1 MNQEIKDY
9 IKEKLKYLPDKSGV
23 YFMKNEKNN
32 IIYIGKAKSLKNRVN
47 SYFNKSNKDAKTV
60 ALVEHIMDFDYIIT
74 ENEVEAL
81 IFEAEMIRKHK
92 PHYNILLKDQKSFPF
107 VAITNEHFPRIIK
120 ARNVINKD
128 NASKY
133 KNYYG
138 PYVEAEKA
146 SNIIKFMTDNFKFRI
161 CKYDFPLKRPIRPCL
176 YYHIGKCT
184 APCANLIS
192 EEDYNKIV
200 EEASLILDG
209 KIDKLV
215 SNLKKEMSYFAKKLE
230 FEKAKD
236 IRDKIDIIKSIN
248 VKQNVYI
255 QENDNMDILGIY
267 GEKGNYIIVVL
278 SVKDGKLADRKD
290 FSLKDSSDLL
300 SLSSFNSDN
309 KNAEGFSIYSDIVS
323 AFFTQYYIYG
333 NLIPNT
339 ILTEVKIKDITVI
352 KDYLKKISGRTVK
365 IKFDKTKKG
374 LINIANNNAKH
385 LFEEK
390 ILVKEIPLGINRL
403 KEIFKLKKAPNI
415 IESFDIA
422 HIQGAYTMAG
432 MVRFVHGVSDNK
444 NYRLF
449 NIKTVEGI
457 DDFASIK
464 EAVYRR
470 YKRLKEE
477 NLKFPD
483 LILIDGGRG
492 QLNSAI
498 EALKELD
505 IKGQP
510 IMALA
515 KKFEEIYLPNREE
528 PVLLEDNEPA
538 RLFLQKVRDE
548 THRFVN
554 TNHGKKRSREMI
566 KSELESIKG
575 LGRGGIEKLYAHFI
589 NIENIKNAS
598 LDSIKNIPG
607 ISYKVASNIYEHF
620 HK

>member
-1 MNQEIKDY
+1 MNQKIKDY
-9 IKEKLKYLPDKSGV
+9 INEKLKYIPDKSGV
-23 YFMKNEKNN
+23 YFMKDEKNN
-32 IIYIGKAKSLKNRVN
+32 IIYIGKAKSLKKRVN
-47 SYFNKSNKDAKTV
+47 SYFTKSNKDVKTT
-60 ALVEHIMDFDYIIT
+60 ALVEHIADFDYIIT

-107 VAITNEHFPRIIK
+107 VAITNERFPRIIK
-120 ARNVINKD
+120 ARNVINKE
-128 NASKY
+128 NANKFR
-133 KNYYG
+133 NYYG
-138 PYVEAEKA
+138 PYVESEKVN
-146 SNIIKFMTDNFKFRI
+146 NIIKFMTDNFKFRR
-161 CKYDFPLKRPIRPCL
+161 CKLDFPLKRPIRPCL
-176 YYHIGKCT
+176 YYHIGKCA
-184 APCANLIS
+184 APCANLIT
-192 EEDYNKIV
+192 EEDYDKTV
-200 EEASLILDG
+200 EEASMILDG
-209 KIDKLV
+209 GIDKLV
-215 SNLKKEMSYFAKKLE
+215 SNLKKEMESYAKKLE

-236 IRDKIDIIKSIN
+236 IRDKIDTLKSIN
-248 VKQNVYI
+248 VEQNIYI
-255 QENDNMDILGIY
+255 QENDDMDILGIY
-267 GEKGNYIIVVL
+267 GEKGNYIIVIL
-278 SVKDGKLADRKD
+278 SVKDGRLADRKD
-290 FSLKDSSDLL
+290 FSLKDSSN
-300 SLSSFNSDN
+300 LSSLNNDN
-309 KNAEGFSIYSDIVS
+309 NSIYSDIVS
-323 AFFTQYYIYG
+323 AFFSQYYIYE

-339 ILTEVKIKDITVI
+339 ILTEVKINDITVI
-352 KDYLKKISGRTVK
+352 KDYLKKISGKAVK
-365 IKFDKTKKG
+365 IKFDETKKG

-403 KEIFKLKKAPNI
+403 KEIFKLSKTPNI

-422 HIQGAYTMAG
+422 HIQGSYTMAG
-432 MVRFVHGVSDNK
+432 MVRFVNGISDNK

-449 NIKTVEGI
+449 NMKTVEGI

-477 NLKFPD
+477 KLKFPD

-498 EALKELD
+498 EALKELE

-554 TNHGKKRSREMI
+554 TSHGKKRSREMI
-566 KSELESIKG
+566 KSELESISG
-575 LGRGGIEKLYAHFI
+575 LGRSGIEKLYSHFI
-589 NIENIKNAS
+589 NIENIRNAS
-598 LDSIKNIPG
+598 LESIRNIPG
-607 ISYKVASNIYEHF
+607 ISYKVANNIYEHF
-620 HK
+620 NK

>member
-1 MNQEIKDY
+1 MNQKIKDY
-9 IKEKLKYLPDKSGV
+9 IKEKLKYIPDKSGV
-23 YFMKNEKNN
+23 YFMKDEKNN
-32 IIYIGKAKSLKNRVN
+32 IIYIGKAKSLKKRVN
-47 SYFNKSNKDAKTV
+47 SYFTKSNKDVKTT
-60 ALVEHIMDFDYIIT
+60 ALVEHIADFDYIIT

-107 VAITNEHFPRIIK
+107 VAITNERFPRIIK
-120 ARNVINKD
+120 ARNVINKE
-128 NASKY
+128 NANKFR
-133 KNYYG
+133 NYYG
-138 PYVEAEKA
+138 PYVESEKVN
-146 SNIIKFMTDNFKFRI
+146 NIVKFMTDNFKFRR
-161 CKYDFPLKRPIRPCL
+161 CKLDFPLKRPIRPCL
-176 YYHIGKCT
+176 YYHIGKCS
-184 APCANLIS
+184 APCANLIT
-192 EEDYNKIV
+192 EEDYDKTV
-200 EEASLILDG
+200 EEASMILDG
-209 KIDKLV
+209 GIDKLV
-215 SNLKKEMSYFAKKLE
+215 SNLKKEMESYAKKLE

-236 IRDKIDIIKSIN
+236 IRDKIDTLKSIN
-248 VKQNVYI
+248 VEQNIYI
-255 QENDNMDILGIY
+255 QESEDMDILGIY
-267 GEKGNYIIVVL
+267 GEKGNYIIVIL
-278 SVKDGKLADRKD
+278 SVKDGRLADRKD
-290 FSLKDSSDLL
+290 FSLKDSSN
-300 SLSSFNSDN
+300 LSSLNNDN
-309 KNAEGFSIYSDIVS
+309 NSIYSDIVS
-323 AFFTQYYIYG
+323 AFFSQYYIYA

-339 ILTEVKIKDITVI
+339 ILTEVKINDITVI
-352 KDYLKKISGRTVK
+352 KDYLKKISGKAVK
-365 IKFDKTKKG
+365 IKFDETKKG

-403 KEIFKLKKAPNI
+403 KEIFKLSKTPNI

-432 MVRFVHGVSDNK
+432 MVRFVNGISDNK

-449 NIKTVEGI
+449 NMKTVEGI

-477 NLKFPD
+477 KLKFPD

-498 EALKELD
+498 EALKELE

-554 TNHGKKRSREMI
+554 TSHGKKRSREMI
-566 KSELESIKG
+566 KSELESISG
-575 LGRGGIEKLYAHFI
+575 LGRSGIEKLYSHFI
-589 NIENIKNAS
+589 NIENIRNAS
-598 LDSIKNIPG
+598 LESIRNIPG
-607 ISYKVASNIYEHF
+607 ISYKVANNIYEHF
-620 HK
+620 NK

>member
-1 MNQEIKDY
+1 MNQKIKDY
-9 IKEKLKYLPDKSGV
+9 INEKLKYIPDKSGV
-23 YFMKNEKNN
+23 YFMKDEKNN
-32 IIYIGKAKSLKNRVN
+32 IIYIGKAKSLKKRVN
-47 SYFNKSNKDAKTV
+47 SYFTKSNKDVKTT
-60 ALVEHIMDFDYIIT
+60 ALVEHIADFDYIIT

-107 VAITNEHFPRIIK
+107 VAITNERFPRIIK
-120 ARNVINKD
+120 ARNVINKE
-128 NASKY
+128 NANKFR
-133 KNYYG
+133 NYYG
-138 PYVEAEKA
+138 PYVESERVN
-146 SNIIKFMTDNFKFRI
+146 NIIKFMTDNFKFRR
-161 CKYDFPLKRPIRPCL
+161 CKLDFPLKRPIRPCL

-184 APCANLIS
+184 APCANLIT
-192 EEDYNKIV
+192 EEDYDKTV
-200 EEASLILDG
+200 EEASMILDG
-209 KIDKLV
+209 GIDKLV
-215 SNLKKEMSYFAKKLE
+215 SNLKKEMESYAKKLE

-236 IRDKIDIIKSIN
+236 VRDKIDTLKSIN
-248 VKQNVYI
+248 VEQNIYI
-255 QENDNMDILGIY
+255 QENDDMDILGIY
-267 GEKGNYIIVVL
+267 GEKGNYIIVIL
-278 SVKDGKLADRKD
+278 SVKDGRLADRKD
-290 FSLKDSSDLL
+290 FSLKDSSN
-300 SLSSFNSDN
+300 LSSLNNDN
-309 KNAEGFSIYSDIVS
+309 NSIYSDIVS
-323 AFFTQYYIYG
+323 AFFSQYYIYA

-339 ILTEVKIKDITVI
+339 ILTEVKINDITVI
-352 KDYLKKISGRTVK
+352 KDYLKKISGKAVK
-365 IKFDKTKKG
+365 IKFDETKKG

-403 KEIFKLKKAPNI
+403 KEIFKLSKTPNI

-432 MVRFVHGVSDNK
+432 MVRFVNGISDNK

-457 DDFASIK
+457 DDFGSIK

-477 NLKFPD
+477 KLKFPD

-498 EALKELD
+498 EALKELE

-554 TNHGKKRSREMI
+554 TSHGKKRSREMI
-566 KSELESIKG
+566 RSELESISG
-575 LGRGGIEKLYAHFI
+575 LGRSGVEKLYSHFI
-589 NIENIKNAS
+589 NIENIRNAS
-598 LDSIKNIPG
+598 LESIRNIPG
-607 ISYKVASNIYEHF
+607 ISYKVANNIYEHF
-620 HK
+620 NK

>member
-1 MNQEIKDY
+1 MNQKIKDY
-9 IKEKLKYLPDKSGV
+9 INEKLKYIPDKSGV
-23 YFMKNEKNN
+23 YFMKDEKNN
-32 IIYIGKAKSLKNRVN
+32 IIYIGKAKSLKKRVN
-47 SYFNKSNKDAKTV
+47 SYFTKSNKDVKTT
-60 ALVEHIMDFDYIIT
+60 ALVEHIADFDYIIT

-107 VAITNEHFPRIIK
+107 VAITNERFPRIIK
-120 ARNVINKD
+120 ARNVINKE
-128 NASKY
+128 NANKFR
-133 KNYYG
+133 NYYG
-138 PYVEAEKA
+138 PYVESEKVN
-146 SNIIKFMTDNFKFRI
+146 NIVKFMTDNFKFRR
-161 CKYDFPLKRPIRPCL
+161 CKLDFPLKRPIRPCL
-176 YYHIGKCT
+176 YYHIGKCA
-184 APCANLIS
+184 APCANLIT
-192 EEDYNKIV
+192 EEDYDKTV
-200 EEASLILDG
+200 EEASMILDG
-209 KIDKLV
+209 GIDKLV
-215 SNLKKEMSYFAKKLE
+215 SNLKKEMESYAKKLE

-236 IRDKIDIIKSIN
+236 IRDKIDTLKSIN
-248 VKQNVYI
+248 VEQNIYI
-255 QENDNMDILGIY
+255 QENDDMDILGIY
-267 GEKGNYIIVVL
+267 GEKGNYIIVIL
-278 SVKDGKLADRKD
+278 SVKDGRLADRKD
-290 FSLKDSSDLL
+290 FSLKDSSNLY
-300 SLSSFNSDN
+300 SLNNDN
-309 KNAEGFSIYSDIVS
+309 NSIYSDIVS
-323 AFFTQYYIYG
+323 AFFSQYYIYA

-339 ILTEVKIKDITVI
+339 ILTEVKINDITVI
-352 KDYLKKISGRTVK
+352 KDYLKKISGKAVK
-365 IKFDKTKKG
+365 IKFDETKKG

-403 KEIFKLKKAPNI
+403 KEIFKLSKTPNI

-422 HIQGAYTMAG
+422 HIQGSYTMAG
-432 MVRFVHGVSDNK
+432 MVRFVNGISDNK

-449 NIKTVEGI
+449 NMKTVEGI

-477 NLKFPD
+477 KLKFPD

-498 EALKELD
+498 EALKELE

-554 TNHGKKRSREMI
+554 TSHGKKRSREMI
-566 KSELESIKG
+566 RSELESISG
-575 LGRGGIEKLYAHFI
+575 LGRSGIEKLYSHFI
-589 NIENIKNAS
+589 NIENIRNAS
-598 LDSIKNIPG
+598 LESIRNIPG
-607 ISYKVASNIYEHF
+607 ISYKVANNIYEHF
-620 HK
+620 NK

>member
-1 MNQEIKDY
+1 MSQEIKDY
-9 IKEKLKYLPDKSGV
+9 INEKLKYIPDKSGV
-23 YFMKNEKNN
+23 YFMKDEKNN
-32 IIYIGKAKSLKNRVN
+32 IIYIGKAKSLKKRVN
-47 SYFNKSNKDAKTV
+47 SYFTKSNKDIKTT
-60 ALVEHIMDFDYIIT
+60 ALVEHIADFDYIIT

-107 VAITNEHFPRIIK
+107 VAITNERFPRIIK
-120 ARNVINKD
+120 ARNVINKE
-128 NASKY
+128 NANKFR
-133 KNYYG
+133 NYYG
-138 PYVEAEKA
+138 PYVESEKVN
-146 SNIIKFMTDNFKFRI
+146 NIVKFMTDNFKFRR
-161 CKYDFPLKRPIRPCL
+161 CKLDFPLKRPIRPCL
-176 YYHIGKCT
+176 YYHIGKCS
-184 APCANLIS
+184 APCANLIT
-192 EEDYNKIV
+192 EEDYDKTV
-200 EEASLILDG
+200 EEASMILDG
-209 KIDKLV
+209 GIDKLV
-215 SNLKKEMSYFAKKLE
+215 SNLKKEMESYAKKLE

-236 IRDKIDIIKSIN
+236 IRDKIDTLKSIN
-248 VKQNVYI
+248 VEQNIYI
-255 QENDNMDILGIY
+255 QENDDMDILGIY
-267 GEKGNYIIVVL
+267 GEKGNYIIVIL
-278 SVKDGKLADRKD
+278 SVKDGRLADRKD
-290 FSLKDSSDLL
+290 FSLKDSSN
-300 SLSSFNSDN
+300 LSSLNNDN
-309 KNAEGFSIYSDIVS
+309 NSIYSDIVS
-323 AFFTQYYIYG
+323 AFFSQYYIYA

-339 ILTEVKIKDITVI
+339 ILTEVKINDITVI
-352 KDYLKKISGRTVK
+352 KDYLKKISGKAVK
-365 IKFDKTKKG
+365 IKFDETKKG

-403 KEIFKLKKAPNI
+403 KEIFKLSKTPNI

-432 MVRFVHGVSDNK
+432 MVRFVNGISDNK

-477 NLKFPD
+477 KLKFPD

-498 EALKELD
+498 EALKELE

-554 TNHGKKRSREMI
+554 TSHGKKRSREMI
-566 KSELESIKG
+566 KSELESISG
-575 LGRGGIEKLYAHFI
+575 LGRSGIEKLYSHFI
-589 NIENIKNAS
+589 NIENIRNAS
-598 LDSIKNIPG
+598 LESIRNIPG
-607 ISYKVASNIYEHF
+607 ISYKVANNIYEHF
-620 HK
+620 NK

>member
-1 MNQEIKDY
+1 MNQKIKDY
-9 IKEKLKYLPDKSGV
+9 INEKLKYIPDKSGV
-23 YFMKNEKNN
+23 YFMKDEKNN
-32 IIYIGKAKSLKNRVN
+32 IIYIGKAKSLKKRVN
-47 SYFNKSNKDAKTV
+47 SYFTKSNKDVKTT
-60 ALVEHIMDFDYIIT
+60 ALVEHIADFDYIIT

-107 VAITNEHFPRIIK
+107 VAITNERFPRIIK
-120 ARNVINKD
+120 ARNVINKE
-128 NASKY
+128 NANKFR
-133 KNYYG
+133 NYYG
-138 PYVEAEKA
+138 PYVESEKVN
-146 SNIIKFMTDNFKFRI
+146 NIVKFMTDNFKFRR
-161 CKYDFPLKRPIRPCL
+161 CKLDFPLKRPIRPCL
-176 YYHIGKCT
+176 YYHIGKCA
-184 APCANLIS
+184 APCANLIT
-192 EEDYNKIV
+192 EEDYDKTV
-200 EEASLILDG
+200 EEASMILDG
-209 KIDKLV
+209 GIDKLV
-215 SNLKKEMSYFAKKLE
+215 SNLKKEMESYAKKLE

-236 IRDKIDIIKSIN
+236 IRDKIDTLKSIN
-248 VKQNVYI
+248 VEQNIYI
-255 QENDNMDILGIY
+255 QENEDMDILGIY
-267 GEKGNYIIVVL
+267 GEKGNYIIVIL
-278 SVKDGKLADRKD
+278 SVKDGRLADRKD
-290 FSLKDSSDLL
+290 FSLKDSSN
-300 SLSSFNSDN
+300 LSSLNNDN
-309 KNAEGFSIYSDIVS
+309 NSIYSDIVS
-323 AFFTQYYIYG
+323 AFFSQYYIYA

-339 ILTEVKIKDITVI
+339 ILTEVKINDITVI
-352 KDYLKKISGRTVK
+352 KDYLKKISGKAVK
-365 IKFDKTKKG
+365 IKFDETKKG

-403 KEIFKLKKAPNI
+403 KEIFKLSKTPNI

-432 MVRFVHGVSDNK
+432 MVRFVNGISDNK

-477 NLKFPD
+477 KLKFPD

-498 EALKELD
+498 EALKELE

-554 TNHGKKRSREMI
+554 TSHGKKRSREMI
-566 KSELESIKG
+566 RSELESISG
-575 LGRGGIEKLYAHFI
+575 LGRSGVEKLYSHFI
-589 NIENIKNAS
+589 NIENIRNAS
-598 LDSIKNIPG
+598 LESIRNIPG
-607 ISYKVASNIYEHF
+607 ISYKVANNIYEHF

>member
-1 MNQEIKDY
+1 MNQKIKDY
-9 IKEKLKYLPDKSGV
+9 IKEKLKYIPDKSGV
-23 YFMKNEKNN
+23 YFMKDEKNN
-32 IIYIGKAKSLKNRVN
+32 IIYIGKAKSLKKRVN
-47 SYFNKSNKDAKTV
+47 SYFTKSNKDVKTT
-60 ALVEHIMDFDYIIT
+60 ALVEHIADFDYIIT

-107 VAITNEHFPRIIK
+107 VAITNERFPRIIK
-120 ARNVINKD
+120 ARNVINKE
-128 NASKY
+128 NANKFR
-133 KNYYG
+133 NYYG
-138 PYVEAEKA
+138 PYVESEKVN
-146 SNIIKFMTDNFKFRI
+146 NIIKFMTDNFKFRR
-161 CKYDFPLKRPIRPCL
+161 CKLDFPLKRPIRPCL

-184 APCANLIS
+184 APCANLIT
-192 EEDYNKIV
+192 EEDYDKTV
-200 EEASLILDG
+200 EEASMILDG
-209 KIDKLV
+209 GIDKLV
-215 SNLKKEMSYFAKKLE
+215 SNLKKEMESYAKKLE

-236 IRDKIDIIKSIN
+236 VRDKIDTLKSIN
-248 VKQNVYI
+248 VEQNIYI
-255 QENDNMDILGIY
+255 QENDDMDILGIY
-267 GEKGNYIIVVL
+267 GEKGNYIIVIL
-278 SVKDGKLADRKD
+278 SVKDGRLADRKD
-290 FSLKDSSDLL
+290 FSLKDSSN
-300 SLSSFNSDN
+300 LSSLNNDN
-309 KNAEGFSIYSDIVS
+309 NSIYSDIVS
-323 AFFTQYYIYG
+323 AFFSQYYIYA

-339 ILTEVKIKDITVI
+339 ILTEVKINDITVI
-352 KDYLKKISGRTVK
+352 KDYLKKISGKAVK
-365 IKFDKTKKG
+365 IKFDETKKG

-403 KEIFKLKKAPNI
+403 KEIFKLSKTPNI

-432 MVRFVHGVSDNK
+432 MVRFVNGISDNK

-449 NIKTVEGI
+449 NMKTVEGI
-457 DDFASIK
+457 DDFGSIK

-477 NLKFPD
+477 KLKFPD

-498 EALKELD
+498 EALKELE

-554 TNHGKKRSREMI
+554 TSHGKKRSREMI
-566 KSELESIKG
+566 RSELESISG
-575 LGRGGIEKLYAHFI
+575 LGRSGIEKLYSHFI
-589 NIENIKNAS
+589 NIENIRNAS
-598 LDSIKNIPG
+598 LESIRNIPG
-607 ISYKVASNIYEHF
+607 ISYKVANNIYEHF

>member
-1 MNQEIKDY
+1 MNQKIKDY
-9 IKEKLKYLPDKSGV
+9 INEKLKYIPDKSGV
-23 YFMKNEKNN
+23 YFMKDEKNN
-32 IIYIGKAKSLKNRVN
+32 IIYIGKAKSLKKRVN
-47 SYFNKSNKDAKTV
+47 SYFTKSNKDIKTT
-60 ALVEHIMDFDYIIT
+60 ALVEHIADFDYIIT

-107 VAITNEHFPRIIK
+107 VAITNERFPRIIK
-120 ARNVINKD
+120 ARNVINKE
-128 NASKY
+128 NANKFR
-133 KNYYG
+133 NYYG
-138 PYVEAEKA
+138 PYVESEKVN
-146 SNIIKFMTDNFKFRI
+146 NIVKFMTDNFKFRR
-161 CKYDFPLKRPIRPCL
+161 CKLDFPLKRPIRPCL
-176 YYHIGKCT
+176 YYHIGKCS
-184 APCANLIS
+184 APCANLIT
-192 EEDYNKIV
+192 EEDYDKTV
-200 EEASLILDG
+200 EEASMILDG
-209 KIDKLV
+209 GIDKLV
-215 SNLKKEMSYFAKKLE
+215 SNLKKEMESYAKKLE

-236 IRDKIDIIKSIN
+236 IRDKIDTLKSIN
-248 VKQNVYI
+248 VEQNIYI
-255 QENDNMDILGIY
+255 QENDDMDILGIY
-267 GEKGNYIIVVL
+267 GEKGNYIIVIL
-278 SVKDGKLADRKD
+278 SVKDGRLADRKD
-290 FSLKDSSDLL
+290 FSLKDSSN
-300 SLSSFNSDN
+300 LSSLNNDN
-309 KNAEGFSIYSDIVS
+309 NSIYSDIVS
-323 AFFTQYYIYG
+323 AFFSQYYIYE

-339 ILTEVKIKDITVI
+339 ILTEVKINDITVI
-352 KDYLKKISGRTVK
+352 KDYLKKISGKAVK
-365 IKFDKTKKG
+365 IKFDETKKG

-403 KEIFKLKKAPNI
+403 KEIFKLSKTPNI

-422 HIQGAYTMAG
+422 HIQGSYTMAG
-432 MVRFVHGVSDNK
+432 MVRFVNGISDNK

-449 NIKTVEGI
+449 NMKTVEGI

-477 NLKFPD
+477 KLKFPD

-498 EALKELD
+498 EALKELE

-554 TNHGKKRSREMI
+554 TSHGKKRSREMI
-566 KSELESIKG
+566 RSELESISG
-575 LGRGGIEKLYAHFI
+575 LGRSGIEKLYSHFI
-589 NIENIKNAS
+589 NIENIRNAS
-598 LDSIKNIPG
+598 LESIRNIPG
-607 ISYKVASNIYEHF
+607 ISYKVANNIYEHF
-620 HK
+620 NK

>member
-1 MNQEIKDY
+1 MNQKIKDY
-9 IKEKLKYLPDKSGV
+9 INEKLKYIPDKSGV
-23 YFMKNEKNN
+23 YFMKDEKNN
-32 IIYIGKAKSLKNRVN
+32 IIYIGKAKSLKKRVN
-47 SYFNKSNKDAKTV
+47 SYFTKSNKDIKTT
-60 ALVEHIMDFDYIIT
+60 ALVEHIADFDYIIT

-107 VAITNEHFPRIIK
+107 VAITNERFPRIIK
-120 ARNVINKD
+120 ARNVINKE
-128 NASKY
+128 NANKFR
-133 KNYYG
+133 NYYG
-138 PYVEAEKA
+138 PYVESERVN
-146 SNIIKFMTDNFKFRI
+146 NIIKFMTDNFKFRR
-161 CKYDFPLKRPIRPCL
+161 CKLDFPLKRPIRPCL
-176 YYHIGKCT
+176 YYHIGKCS
-184 APCANLIS
+184 APCANLIT
-192 EEDYNKIV
+192 EEDYDKTV
-200 EEASLILDG
+200 EEASMILDG
-209 KIDKLV
+209 GIDKLV
-215 SNLKKEMSYFAKKLE
+215 SNLKKEMESYAKKLE

-236 IRDKIDIIKSIN
+236 IRDKIDTLKSIN
-248 VKQNVYI
+248 VEQNIYI
-255 QENDNMDILGIY
+255 QENDDMDILGIY
-267 GEKGNYIIVVL
+267 GEKGNYIIVIL
-278 SVKDGKLADRKD
+278 SVKDGRLADRKD
-290 FSLKDSSDLL
+290 FSLKDSSN
-300 SLSSFNSDN
+300 LSSLNNDN
-309 KNAEGFSIYSDIVS
+309 NSIYSDIVS
-323 AFFTQYYIYG
+323 AFFSQYYIYA

-339 ILTEVKIKDITVI
+339 ILTEVKINDITVI
-352 KDYLKKISGRTVK
+352 KDYLKKISGKAVK
-365 IKFDKTKKG
+365 IKFDETKKG

-403 KEIFKLKKAPNI
+403 KEIFKLSKTPNI

-422 HIQGAYTMAG
+422 HIQGSYTMAG
-432 MVRFVHGVSDNK
+432 MVRFVNGISENK

-477 NLKFPD
+477 KLKFPD

-498 EALKELD
+498 EALKELE

-554 TNHGKKRSREMI
+554 TSHGKKRSREMI
-566 KSELESIKG
+566 KSELESISG
-575 LGRGGIEKLYAHFI
+575 LGRSGIEKLYSHFI
-589 NIENIKNAS
+589 NIENIRNAS
-598 LDSIKNIPG
+598 LESIRNIPG
-607 ISYKVASNIYEHF
+607 ISYKVANNIYEHF
-620 HK
+620 NK

>member
-1 MNQEIKDY
+1 MNQKIKDY
-9 IKEKLKYLPDKSGV
+9 INEKLKYIPDKSGV
-23 YFMKNEKNN
+23 YFMKDEKNN
-32 IIYIGKAKSLKNRVN
+32 IIYIGKAKSLKKRVN
-47 SYFNKSNKDAKTV
+47 SYFTKSNKDIKTT
-60 ALVEHIMDFDYIIT
+60 ALVEHIADFDYIIT

-107 VAITNEHFPRIIK
+107 VAITNERFPRIIK
-120 ARNVINKD
+120 ARNVINKE
-128 NASKY
+128 NANKFR
-133 KNYYG
+133 NYYG
-138 PYVEAEKA
+138 PYVESEKVN
-146 SNIIKFMTDNFKFRI
+146 NIVKFMTDNFKFRR
-161 CKYDFPLKRPIRPCL
+161 CKLDFPLKRPIRPCL
-176 YYHIGKCT
+176 YYHIGKCS
-184 APCANLIS
+184 APCANLIT
-192 EEDYNKIV
+192 EEDYDKTV
-200 EEASLILDG
+200 EEASMILDG
-209 KIDKLV
+209 GIDKLV
-215 SNLKKEMSYFAKKLE
+215 SNLKKEMESYAKKLE

-236 IRDKIDIIKSIN
+236 IRDKIDTLKSIN
-248 VKQNVYI
+248 VEQNIYI
-255 QENDNMDILGIY
+255 QENDDMDILGIY
-267 GEKGNYIIVVL
+267 GEKGNYIIVIL
-278 SVKDGKLADRKD
+278 SVKDGRLADRKD
-290 FSLKDSSDLL
+290 FSLKDSSN
-300 SLSSFNSDN
+300 LSSLNNDN
-309 KNAEGFSIYSDIVS
+309 NSIYSDIVS
-323 AFFTQYYIYG
+323 AFFSQYYIYA

-339 ILTEVKIKDITVI
+339 ILTEVKINDITVI
-352 KDYLKKISGRTVK
+352 KDYLKKISGKAVK
-365 IKFDKTKKG
+365 IKLDETKKG

-403 KEIFKLKKAPNI
+403 KEIFKLSKTPNI

-432 MVRFVHGVSDNK
+432 MVRFVNGISDNK

-449 NIKTVEGI
+449 NMKTVEGI

-477 NLKFPD
+477 KLKFPD

-498 EALKELD
+498 EALKELE

-554 TNHGKKRSREMI
+554 TSHGKKRSREMI
-566 KSELESIKG
+566 RSELESISG
-575 LGRGGIEKLYAHFI
+575 LGRSGIEKLYSHFI
-589 NIENIKNAS
+589 NIENIRNAS
-598 LDSIKNIPG
+598 LESIRNIPG
-607 ISYKVASNIYEHF
+607 ISYKVANNIYEHF
-620 HK
+620 NK

>member
-1 MNQEIKDY
+1 MNQKIKDY
-9 IKEKLKYLPDKSGV
+9 INEKLKYIPDKSGV
-23 YFMKNEKNN
+23 YFMKDEKNN
-32 IIYIGKAKSLKNRVN
+32 IIYIGKAKSLKKRVN
-47 SYFNKSNKDAKTV
+47 SYFTKSNKDVKTT
-60 ALVEHIMDFDYIIT
+60 ALVEHIADFDYIIT

-107 VAITNEHFPRIIK
+107 VAITNERFPRIIK
-120 ARNVINKD
+120 ARNVINKE
-128 NASKY
+128 NANKFR
-133 KNYYG
+133 NYYG
-138 PYVEAEKA
+138 PYVESEKVN
-146 SNIIKFMTDNFKFRI
+146 NIVKFMTDNFKFRR
-161 CKYDFPLKRPIRPCL
+161 CKLDFPLKRPIRPCL
-176 YYHIGKCT
+176 YYHIGKCA
-184 APCANLIS
+184 APCANLIT
-192 EEDYNKIV
+192 EEDYDKTV
-200 EEASLILDG
+200 EEASMILDG
-209 KIDKLV
+209 GIDKLV
-215 SNLKKEMSYFAKKLE
+215 SNLKKEMESYAKKLE

-236 IRDKIDIIKSIN
+236 IRDKIDTLKSIN
-248 VKQNVYI
+248 VEQNIYI
-255 QENDNMDILGIY
+255 QESEDMDILGIY
-267 GEKGNYIIVVL
+267 GEKGNYIIVIL
-278 SVKDGKLADRKD
+278 SVKDGRLADRKD
-290 FSLKDSSDLL
+290 FSLKDSSN
-300 SLSSFNSDN
+300 LSSLNNDN
-309 KNAEGFSIYSDIVS
+309 NSIYSDIVS
-323 AFFTQYYIYG
+323 AFFSQYYIYA

-339 ILTEVKIKDITVI
+339 ILTEVKINDITVI
-352 KDYLKKISGRTVK
+352 KDYLKKISGKAVK
-365 IKFDKTKKG
+365 IKFDETKKG

-403 KEIFKLKKAPNI
+403 KEIFKLSKTPNI

-432 MVRFVHGVSDNK
+432 MVRFVNGISDNK

-477 NLKFPD
+477 KLKFPD

-498 EALKELD
+498 EALKELE

-554 TNHGKKRSREMI
+554 TSHGKKRSREMI
-566 KSELESIKG
+566 KSELESISG
-575 LGRGGIEKLYAHFI
+575 LGRSGIEKLYSHFI
-589 NIENIKNAS
+589 NIENIRNAS
-598 LDSIKNIPG
+598 LESIRNIPG
-607 ISYKVASNIYEHF
+607 ISYKVANNIYEHF
-620 HK
+620 NK

>member
-1 MNQEIKDY
+1 MSQEIKDY
-9 IKEKLKYLPDKSGV
+9 INEKLKYIPDKSGV
-23 YFMKNEKNN
+23 YFMKDEKNN
-32 IIYIGKAKSLKNRVN
+32 IIYIGKAKSLKKRVN
-47 SYFNKSNKDAKTV
+47 SYFTKSNKDIKTT
-60 ALVEHIMDFDYIIT
+60 ALVEHIADFDYIIT

-107 VAITNEHFPRIIK
+107 VAITNERFPRIIK
-120 ARNVINKD
+120 ARNVINKE
-128 NASKY
+128 NANKFR
-133 KNYYG
+133 NYYG
-138 PYVEAEKA
+138 PYVESEKVN
-146 SNIIKFMTDNFKFRI
+146 NIVKFMTDNFKFRR
-161 CKYDFPLKRPIRPCL
+161 CKLDFPLKRPIRPCL
-176 YYHIGKCT
+176 YYHIGKCA
-184 APCANLIS
+184 APCANLIT
-192 EEDYNKIV
+192 EEDYDKTV
-200 EEASLILDG
+200 EEASMILDG
-209 KIDKLV
+209 GIDKLV
-215 SNLKKEMSYFAKKLE
+215 SNLKKEMESYAKKLE

-236 IRDKIDIIKSIN
+236 IRDKIDTLKSIN
-248 VKQNVYI
+248 VEQNIYI
-255 QENDNMDILGIY
+255 QENDDMDILGIY
-267 GEKGNYIIVVL
+267 GEKGNYIIVIL
-278 SVKDGKLADRKD
+278 SVKDGRLADRKD
-290 FSLKDSSDLL
+290 FSLKDSSN
-300 SLSSFNSDN
+300 LSSLNNDN
-309 KNAEGFSIYSDIVS
+309 NSIYSDIVS
-323 AFFTQYYIYG
+323 AFFSQYYIYA

-339 ILTEVKIKDITVI
+339 ILTEVKINDITVI
-352 KDYLKKISGRTVK
+352 KDYLKKISGKAVK
-365 IKFDKTKKG
+365 IKFDETKKG

-403 KEIFKLKKAPNI
+403 KEIFKLSKTPNI

-432 MVRFVHGVSDNK
+432 MVRFVNGISDNK

-477 NLKFPD
+477 KLKFPD

-498 EALKELD
+498 EALKELE

-554 TNHGKKRSREMI
+554 TSHGKKRSREMI
-566 KSELESIKG
+566 KSELESISG
-575 LGRGGIEKLYAHFI
+575 LGRSGIEKLYSHFI
-589 NIENIKNAS
+589 NIENIRNAS
-598 LDSIKNIPG
+598 LESIRNIPG
-607 ISYKVASNIYEHF
+607 ISYKVANNIYEHF
-620 HK
+620 NK

>member
-1 MNQEIKDY
+1 MTNKEKKY
-9 IKEKLKYLPDKSGV
+9 IKEKLKYIPEKPGV
-23 YFMKNEKNN
+23 YFMKDDKGN
-32 IIYIGKAKSLKNRVN
+32 IIYIGKAKSLLRRVY
-47 SYFNKSNKDAKTV
+47 SYFSKSNKDAKTT
-60 ALVEHIMDFDYIIT
+60 ALVEHIADFDYILT

-81 IFEAEMIRKHK
+81 ILEAEMIRKHQ

-107 VAITNEHFPRIIK
+107 VVITNEHFPRVMK
-120 ARNVINKD
+120 ARNVANRD
-128 NASKY
+128 NSNKY

-138 PYVEAEKA
+138 PYVEADRA
-146 SNIIKFMTDNFKFRI
+146 DNIVKFIADNFKLRR

-176 YYHIGKCT
+176 YYHIGKCA
-184 APCANLIS
+184 APCADLIK
-192 EEDYNKIV
+192 EEDYDKTI
-200 EEASLILDG
+200 EEASMILDG
-209 KIDKLV
+209 GVNKLV
-215 SNLKKEMSYFAKKLE
+215 SNLKKEMSSYAKRLE
-230 FEKAKD
+230 FEKAKE
-236 IRDKIDIIKSIN
+236 IRDKIDIINSIN
-248 VKQNVYI
+248 VKQSIYI
-255 QENDNMDILGIY
+255 QENEDMDILGIY
-267 GEKGNYIIVVL
+267 GERGSYIIVVL

-290 FSLKDSSDLL
+290 FSMKDSSDSYIKENGDLKKFRGL
-300 SLSSFNSDN
+300 DR
-309 KNAEGFSIYSDIVS
+309 YSDIVS

-333 NLIPNT
+333 NLIPKI
-339 ILTEVKIKDITVI
+339 ILTEVKVNDINNIKS
-352 KDYLKKISGRTVK
+352 YLKKISGKTVK

-385 LFEEK
+385 LFKERT
-390 ILVKEIPLGINRL
+390 LAKEIPLGIDRL
-403 KEIFKLKKAPNI
+403 KEIFKLSKTPNI

-422 HIQGAYTMAG
+422 HSHGTYTMAG
-432 MVRFVHGVSDNK
+432 MVRFVNGASDNK
-444 NYRLF
+444 NYKLF
-449 NIKTVEGI
+449 NIKTVKGI

-477 NLKFPD
+477 NQKFPD

-505 IKGQP
+505 IKKQP

-528 PVLLEDNEPA
+528 PVLLNDSEPA

-554 TNHGKKRSREMI
+554 TNHGKKRSKEMI
-566 KSELESIKG
+566 KSELENIAG
-575 LGRGGIEKLYAHFI
+575 IGRSGIERLYERFAS
-589 NIENIKNAS
+589 IENIKKAS
-598 LDSIKNIPG
+598 LESIREIPG
-607 ISYKVASNIYEHF
+607 ISYKVANNIYEYF

>member
-1 MNQEIKDY
+1 MSQEIKDY
-9 IKEKLKYLPDKSGV
+9 INEKLKYIPDKSGV
-23 YFMKNEKNN
+23 YFMKDEKNN
-32 IIYIGKAKSLKNRVN
+32 IIYIGKAKSLKKRVN
-47 SYFNKSNKDAKTV
+47 SYFTKSNKDVKTT
-60 ALVEHIMDFDYIIT
+60 ALVEHIADFDYIIT

-107 VAITNEHFPRIIK
+107 VAITNERFPRIIK
-120 ARNVINKD
+120 ARNVINKE
-128 NASKY
+128 NANKFR
-133 KNYYG
+133 NYYG
-138 PYVEAEKA
+138 PYVESERVN
-146 SNIIKFMTDNFKFRI
+146 NIIKFMTDNFKFRR
-161 CKYDFPLKRPIRPCL
+161 CKLDFPLKRPIRPCL
-176 YYHIGKCT
+176 YYHIGKCS
-184 APCANLIS
+184 APCANLIT
-192 EEDYNKIV
+192 EEDYDKTV
-200 EEASLILDG
+200 EEASMILDG
-209 KIDKLV
+209 GIDKLV
-215 SNLKKEMSYFAKKLE
+215 SNLKKEMESYAKKLE

-236 IRDKIDIIKSIN
+236 IRDKIDTLKSIN
-248 VKQNVYI
+248 VEQNIYI
-255 QENDNMDILGIY
+255 QENDDMDILGIY
-267 GEKGNYIIVVL
+267 GEKGNYIIVIL
-278 SVKDGKLADRKD
+278 SVKDGRLADRKD
-290 FSLKDSSDLL
+290 FSLKDSSN
-300 SLSSFNSDN
+300 LSSLNNDN
-309 KNAEGFSIYSDIVS
+309 NSIYSDIVS
-323 AFFTQYYIYG
+323 AFFSQYYIYA

-339 ILTEVKIKDITVI
+339 ILTEVKINDITVI
-352 KDYLKKISGRTVK
+352 KDYLKKISGKAVK
-365 IKFDKTKKG
+365 IKFDETKKG

-403 KEIFKLKKAPNI
+403 KEIFKLSKTPNI

-432 MVRFVHGVSDNK
+432 MVRFVNGISDNK

-449 NIKTVEGI
+449 NMKTVEGI
-457 DDFASIK
+457 DDFGSIK

-477 NLKFPD
+477 KLKFPD

-498 EALKELD
+498 EALKELE

-554 TNHGKKRSREMI
+554 TSHGKKRSREMI
-566 KSELESIKG
+566 RSELESISG
-575 LGRGGIEKLYAHFI
+575 LGRSGIEKLYSHFI
-589 NIENIKNAS
+589 NIENIRNAS
-598 LDSIKNIPG
+598 LESIRNIPG
-607 ISYKVASNIYEHF
+607 ISYKVANNIYEHF
-620 HK
+620 NK

>member
-1 MNQEIKDY
+1 MNQKIKDY
-9 IKEKLKYLPDKSGV
+9 INEKLKYIPDKSGV
-23 YFMKNEKNN
+23 YFMKDEKNN
-32 IIYIGKAKSLKNRVN
+32 IIYIGKAKSLKKRVN
-47 SYFNKSNKDAKTV
+47 SYFTKSNKDVKTT
-60 ALVEHIMDFDYIIT
+60 ALVEHIADFDYIIT

-107 VAITNEHFPRIIK
+107 VAITNERFPRIIK
-120 ARNVINKD
+120 ARNVINKE
-128 NASKY
+128 NANKFR
-133 KNYYG
+133 NYYG
-138 PYVEAEKA
+138 PYVESEKVN
-146 SNIIKFMTDNFKFRI
+146 NIIKFMTDNFKFRR
-161 CKYDFPLKRPIRPCL
+161 CKLDFPLKRPIRPCL

-184 APCANLIS
+184 APCANLIT
-192 EEDYNKIV
+192 EEDYDKTV
-200 EEASLILDG
+200 EEASMILDG
-209 KIDKLV
+209 GIDKLV
-215 SNLKKEMSYFAKKLE
+215 SNLKKEMESYAKKLE

-236 IRDKIDIIKSIN
+236 IRDKIDTLKSIN
-248 VKQNVYI
+248 VEQNIYI
-255 QENDNMDILGIY
+255 QENEDMDILGIY
-267 GEKGNYIIVVL
+267 GEKGNYIIVIL
-278 SVKDGKLADRKD
+278 SVKDGRLADRKD
-290 FSLKDSSDLL
+290 FSLKDSSN
-300 SLSSFNSDN
+300 LSSLNNDN
-309 KNAEGFSIYSDIVS
+309 NSIYSDIVS
-323 AFFTQYYIYG
+323 AFFSQYYIYA

-339 ILTEVKIKDITVI
+339 ILTEVKINDITVI
-352 KDYLKKISGRTVK
+352 KDYLKKISGKAVK
-365 IKFDKTKKG
+365 IKFDETKKG

-403 KEIFKLKKAPNI
+403 KEIFKLSKTPNI

-432 MVRFVHGVSDNK
+432 MVRFVNGISDNK

-449 NIKTVEGI
+449 NMKTVEGI

-477 NLKFPD
+477 KLKFPD

-498 EALKELD
+498 EALKELE

-554 TNHGKKRSREMI
+554 TSHGKKRSREMI
-566 KSELESIKG
+566 KSELESISG
-575 LGRGGIEKLYAHFI
+575 LGRSGIEKLYSHFI
-589 NIENIKNAS
+589 NIENIRNAS
-598 LDSIKNIPG
+598 LESIRNIPG
-607 ISYKVASNIYEHF
+607 ISYKVANNIYEHF

>member
-1 MNQEIKDY
+1 MNQKIKDY
-9 IKEKLKYLPDKSGV
+9 INEKLKYIPDKSGV
-23 YFMKNEKNN
+23 YFMKDEKNN
-32 IIYIGKAKSLKNRVN
+32 IIYIGKAKSLKKRVN
-47 SYFNKSNKDAKTV
+47 SYFTKSNKDVKTT
-60 ALVEHIMDFDYIIT
+60 ALVEHIADFDYIIT

-107 VAITNEHFPRIIK
+107 VAITNERFPRIIK
-120 ARNVINKD
+120 ARNVINKE
-128 NASKY
+128 NANKFR
-133 KNYYG
+133 NYYG
-138 PYVEAEKA
+138 PYVESEKVN
-146 SNIIKFMTDNFKFRI
+146 NIVKFMTDNFKFRR
-161 CKYDFPLKRPIRPCL
+161 CKLDFPLKRPIRPCL
-176 YYHIGKCT
+176 YYHIGKCS
-184 APCANLIS
+184 APCANLIT
-192 EEDYNKIV
+192 EEDYDKTV
-200 EEASLILDG
+200 EEASMILDG
-209 KIDKLV
+209 GIDKLV
-215 SNLKKEMSYFAKKLE
+215 SNLKKEMESYAKKLE

-236 IRDKIDIIKSIN
+236 IRDKIDTLKSIN
-248 VKQNVYI
+248 VEQNIYI
-255 QENDNMDILGIY
+255 QENDDMDILGIY
-267 GEKGNYIIVVL
+267 GEKGNYIIVIL
-278 SVKDGKLADRKD
+278 SVKDGRLADRKD
-290 FSLKDSSDLL
+290 FSLKDSSN
-300 SLSSFNSDN
+300 LSSLNNDN
-309 KNAEGFSIYSDIVS
+309 NSIYSDIVS
-323 AFFTQYYIYG
+323 AFFSQYYIYA

-339 ILTEVKIKDITVI
+339 ILTEVKINDITVI
-352 KDYLKKISGRTVK
+352 KDYLKKISGKAVK
-365 IKFDKTKKG
+365 IKFDETKKG

-403 KEIFKLKKAPNI
+403 KEIFKLSKTPNI

-432 MVRFVHGVSDNK
+432 MVRFVNGISDNK

-449 NIKTVEGI
+449 NMKTVEGI

-477 NLKFPD
+477 KLKFPD

-498 EALKELD
+498 EALKELE

-554 TNHGKKRSREMI
+554 TSHGKKRSREMI
-566 KSELESIKG
+566 RSELESISG
-575 LGRGGIEKLYAHFI
+575 LGRSGIEKLYSHFI
-589 NIENIKNAS
+589 NIENIRNAS
-598 LDSIKNIPG
+598 LESIRNIPG
-607 ISYKVASNIYEHF
+607 ISYKVANNIYEHF
-620 HK
+620 NK

>member
-1 MNQEIKDY
+1 MSQEIKDY
-9 IKEKLKYLPDKSGV
+9 INEKLKYIPDKSGV
-23 YFMKNEKNN
+23 YFMKDEKNN
-32 IIYIGKAKSLKNRVN
+32 IIYIGKAKSLKKRVN
-47 SYFNKSNKDAKTV
+47 SYFTKSNKDIKTT
-60 ALVEHIMDFDYIIT
+60 ALVEHIADFDYIIT

-107 VAITNEHFPRIIK
+107 VAITNERFPRIIK
-120 ARNVINKD
+120 ARNVINKE
-128 NASKY
+128 NANKFR
-133 KNYYG
+133 NYYG
-138 PYVEAEKA
+138 PYVESEKVN
-146 SNIIKFMTDNFKFRI
+146 NIVKFMTDNFKFRR
-161 CKYDFPLKRPIRPCL
+161 CKLDFPLKRPIRPCL
-176 YYHIGKCT
+176 YYHIGKCS
-184 APCANLIS
+184 APCANLIT
-192 EEDYNKIV
+192 EEDYDKTV
-200 EEASLILDG
+200 EEASMILDG
-209 KIDKLV
+209 GIDKLV
-215 SNLKKEMSYFAKKLE
+215 SNLKKEMESYAKKLE

-236 IRDKIDIIKSIN
+236 IRDKIDTLKSIN
-248 VKQNVYI
+248 VEQNIYI
-255 QENDNMDILGIY
+255 QENDDMDILGIY
-267 GEKGNYIIVVL
+267 GEKGNYIIVIL
-278 SVKDGKLADRKD
+278 SVKDGRLADRKD
-290 FSLKDSSDLL
+290 FSLKDSSN
-300 SLSSFNSDN
+300 LSSLNNDN
-309 KNAEGFSIYSDIVS
+309 NSIYSDIVS
-323 AFFTQYYIYG
+323 AFFSQYYIYE

-339 ILTEVKIKDITVI
+339 ILTEVKINDITVI
-352 KDYLKKISGRTVK
+352 KDYLKKISGKAVK
-365 IKFDKTKKG
+365 IKFDETKKG

-403 KEIFKLKKAPNI
+403 KEIFKLSKTPNI

-422 HIQGAYTMAG
+422 HIQGSYTMAG
-432 MVRFVHGVSDNK
+432 MVRFVNGISDNK

-449 NIKTVEGI
+449 NMKTVEGI

-477 NLKFPD
+477 KLKFPD

-498 EALKELD
+498 EALKELE

-554 TNHGKKRSREMI
+554 TSHGKKRSREMI
-566 KSELESIKG
+566 RSELESISG
-575 LGRGGIEKLYAHFI
+575 LGRSGIEKLYSHFI
-589 NIENIKNAS
+589 NIENIRNAS
-598 LDSIKNIPG
+598 LESIRNIPG
-607 ISYKVASNIYEHF
+607 ISYKVANNIYEHF
-620 HK
+620 NK

>member
-1 MNQEIKDY
+1 MNQKIKDY
-9 IKEKLKYLPDKSGV
+9 INEKLKYIPDKSGV
-23 YFMKNEKNN
+23 YFMKDEKNN
-32 IIYIGKAKSLKNRVN
+32 IIYIGKAKSLKKRVN
-47 SYFNKSNKDAKTV
+47 SYFTKSNKDVKTT
-60 ALVEHIMDFDYIIT
+60 ALVEHIADFDYIIT

-107 VAITNEHFPRIIK
+107 VAITNERFPRIIK
-120 ARNVINKD
+120 ARNVINKE
-128 NASKY
+128 NANKFR
-133 KNYYG
+133 NYYG
-138 PYVEAEKA
+138 PYVESEKVN
-146 SNIIKFMTDNFKFRI
+146 NIIKFMTDNFKFRR
-161 CKYDFPLKRPIRPCL
+161 CKLDFPLKRPIRPCL
-176 YYHIGKCT
+176 YYHIGKCA
-184 APCANLIS
+184 APCANLIT
-192 EEDYNKIV
+192 EEDYDKTV
-200 EEASLILDG
+200 EEASMILDG
-209 KIDKLV
+209 GIDKLV
-215 SNLKKEMSYFAKKLE
+215 SNLKKEMESYAKKLE

-236 IRDKIDIIKSIN
+236 IRDKIDTLKSIN
-248 VKQNVYI
+248 VEQNIYI
-255 QENDNMDILGIY
+255 QENEDMDILGIY
-267 GEKGNYIIVVL
+267 GEKGNYIIVIL
-278 SVKDGKLADRKD
+278 SVKDGRLADRKD
-290 FSLKDSSDLL
+290 FSLKDSSN
-300 SLSSFNSDN
+300 LSSLNNDN
-309 KNAEGFSIYSDIVS
+309 NSIYSDIVS
-323 AFFTQYYIYG
+323 AFFSQYYIYA

-339 ILTEVKIKDITVI
+339 ILTEVKINDITVI
-352 KDYLKKISGRTVK
+352 KDYLKKISGKAVK
-365 IKFDKTKKG
+365 IKFDETKKG

-403 KEIFKLKKAPNI
+403 KEIFKLSKTPNI

-432 MVRFVHGVSDNK
+432 MVRFVNGISDNK

-449 NIKTVEGI
+449 NMKTVEGI

-477 NLKFPD
+477 KLKFPD

-498 EALKELD
+498 EALKELE

-554 TNHGKKRSREMI
+554 TSHGKKRSREMI
-566 KSELESIKG
+566 RSELESISG
-575 LGRGGIEKLYAHFI
+575 LGRSGIEKLYSHFI
-589 NIENIKNAS
+589 NIENIRNAS
-598 LDSIKNIPG
+598 LESIRNIPG
-607 ISYKVASNIYEHF
+607 ISYKVANNIYEHF

>member
-1 MNQEIKDY
+1 MKEKIKEH
-9 IKEKLKYLPDKSGV
+9 INEKLKYIPDNPGI
-23 YFMKNEKNN
+23 YFMKNEKEN
-32 IIYIGKAKSLKNRVN
+32 IIYIGKAKSLKKRVL
-47 SYFNKSNKDAKTV
+47 SYFNKSIKDTKTT
-60 ALVEHIMDFDYIIT
+60 ALVEHIADFDYILT

-81 IFEAEMIRKHK
+81 ILEAEMIRKHQ

-120 ARNVINKD
+120 ARNVIDKN
-128 NASKY
+128 NANKY
-133 KNYYG
+133 KSYFG
-138 PYVEAEKA
+138 PYVEFGKA
-146 SNIIKFMTDNFKFRI
+146 DEIVKFLIDNFKLRR
-161 CKYDFPLKRPIRPCL
+161 CKYDFPLKKPIRPCL
-176 YYHIGKCT
+176 YYHIKKCA
-184 APCANLIS
+184 APCANLIN
-192 EEDYNKIV
+192 EKDYDKTV
-200 EEASLILDG
+200 EEASMILDG
-209 KIDKLV
+209 NIDKLV
-215 SNLKKEMSYFAKKLE
+215 SNLKKEMNSYAKKTE
-230 FEKAKD
+230 FEKAKE
-236 IRDKIDIIKSIN
+236 IRDKIDILKSIN
-248 VKQNVYI
+248 VKQNIYI
-255 QENDNMDILGIY
+255 HGNDDMDILGIY
-267 GEKGNYIIVVL
+267 GEKGSYIIVIL

-290 FSLKDSSDLL
+290 FFVKAPSINDSSNRGLQKLDELKGL
-300 SLSSFNSDN
+300 S
-309 KNAEGFSIYSDIVS
+309 KYSDIVS
-323 AFFTQYYIYG
+323 AFFTQYYIYAD
-333 NLIPNT
+333 LIPKI
-339 ILTEVKIKDITVI
+339 ILTEVKINDMTVI
-352 KDYLKKISGRTVK
+352 KDYLKKISGRAVK

-385 LFEEK
+385 LFEERT
-390 ILVKEIPLGINRL
+390 LAKEIPLGVNRL
-403 KEIFKLKKAPNI
+403 KEIFKLSKTPNI

-422 HIQGAYTMAG
+422 HIQGSHTMAG
-432 MVRFVHGVSDNK
+432 MVRFVNGISDNK

-449 NIKTVEGI
+449 NIKTVKGI

-498 EALKELD
+498 EALKELN

-515 KKFEEIYLPNREE
+515 KKFEEIYLPNIEN
-528 PVLLEDNEPA
+528 PILLSDNEPA
-538 RLFLQKVRDE
+538 RLFLQQVRDE

-566 KSELESIKG
+566 KSELESISG
-575 LGRGGIEKLYAHFI
+575 LGKSGIEKLYTHFI

-598 LDSIKNIPG
+598 LESIRNIPG
-607 ISYKVASNIYEHF
+607 ISYKVADNIYKHF

>member
-1 MNQEIKDY
+1 MNQKIKDY
-9 IKEKLKYLPDKSGV
+9 IKEKLKYIPDKSGV
-23 YFMKNEKNN
+23 YFMKDEKNN
-32 IIYIGKAKSLKNRVN
+32 IIYIGKAKSLKKRVN
-47 SYFNKSNKDAKTV
+47 SYFTKSNKDVKTT
-60 ALVEHIMDFDYIIT
+60 ALVEHIADFDYIIT

-107 VAITNEHFPRIIK
+107 VAITNERFPRIIK
-120 ARNVINKD
+120 ARNVINKE
-128 NASKY
+128 NANKFR
-133 KNYYG
+133 NYYG
-138 PYVEAEKA
+138 PYVESEKVN
-146 SNIIKFMTDNFKFRI
+146 NIVKFMTDNFKFRR
-161 CKYDFPLKRPIRPCL
+161 CKLDFPLKRPIRPCL
-176 YYHIGKCT
+176 YYHIGKCS
-184 APCANLIS
+184 APCANLIT
-192 EEDYNKIV
+192 EEDYDKTV
-200 EEASLILDG
+200 EEASMILDG
-209 KIDKLV
+209 GIDKLV
-215 SNLKKEMSYFAKKLE
+215 SNLKKEMESYAKKLE

-236 IRDKIDIIKSIN
+236 IRDKIDTLKSIN
-248 VKQNVYI
+248 VEQNIYI
-255 QENDNMDILGIY
+255 QENEDMDILGIY
-267 GEKGNYIIVVL
+267 GEKGNYIIVIL
-278 SVKDGKLADRKD
+278 SVKDGRLADRKD
-290 FSLKDSSDLL
+290 FSLKDSSN
-300 SLSSFNSDN
+300 LSSLNNDN
-309 KNAEGFSIYSDIVS
+309 NSIYSDIVS
-323 AFFTQYYIYG
+323 AFFSQYYIYA

-339 ILTEVKIKDITVI
+339 ILTEVKINDITVI
-352 KDYLKKISGRTVK
+352 KDYLKKISGKAVK
-365 IKFDKTKKG
+365 IKFDETKKG

-403 KEIFKLKKAPNI
+403 KEIFKLSKTPNI

-432 MVRFVHGVSDNK
+432 MVRFVNGISDNK

-449 NIKTVEGI
+449 NMKTVEGI

-477 NLKFPD
+477 KLKFPD

-498 EALKELD
+498 EALKELE

-554 TNHGKKRSREMI
+554 TSHGKKRSREMI
-566 KSELESIKG
+566 RSELESISG
-575 LGRGGIEKLYAHFI
+575 LGRSGIEKLYSHFI
-589 NIENIKNAS
+589 NIENIRNAS
-598 LDSIKNIPG
+598 LESIRNIPG
-607 ISYKVASNIYEHF
+607 ISYKVANNIYEHF

>member
-1 MNQEIKDY
+1 MNQKIKDY
-9 IKEKLKYLPDKSGV
+9 INEKLKYIPDKSGV
-23 YFMKNEKNN
+23 YFMKDEKNN
-32 IIYIGKAKSLKNRVN
+32 IIYIGKAKSLKKRVN
-47 SYFNKSNKDAKTV
+47 SYFTKSNKDVKTT
-60 ALVEHIMDFDYIIT
+60 ALVEHIADFDYIIT

-107 VAITNEHFPRIIK
+107 VAITNERFPRIIK
-120 ARNVINKD
+120 ARNVINKE
-128 NASKY
+128 NANKFR
-133 KNYYG
+133 NYYG
-138 PYVEAEKA
+138 PYVESEKVN
-146 SNIIKFMTDNFKFRI
+146 NIVKFMTDNFKFRR
-161 CKYDFPLKRPIRPCL
+161 CKLDFPLKRPIRPCL
-176 YYHIGKCT
+176 YYHIGKCA
-184 APCANLIS
+184 APCANLIT
-192 EEDYNKIV
+192 EEDYDKTV
-200 EEASLILDG
+200 EEASMILDG
-209 KIDKLV
+209 GIDKLV
-215 SNLKKEMSYFAKKLE
+215 SNLKKEMESYAKKLE

-236 IRDKIDIIKSIN
+236 IRDKIDTLKSIN
-248 VKQNVYI
+248 VEQNIYI
-255 QENDNMDILGIY
+255 QENDDMDILGIY
-267 GEKGNYIIVVL
+267 GEKGNYIIVIL
-278 SVKDGKLADRKD
+278 SVKDGRLADRKD
-290 FSLKDSSDLL
+290 FSLKDSSN
-300 SLSSFNSDN
+300 LSSLNNDN
-309 KNAEGFSIYSDIVS
+309 NSIYSDIVS
-323 AFFTQYYIYG
+323 AFFSQYYIYA

-339 ILTEVKIKDITVI
+339 ILTEVKVNDIAVI
-352 KDYLKKISGRTVK
+352 KDYLKKISGKAVK
-365 IKFDKTKKG
+365 IKFDETKKG

-390 ILVKEIPLGINRL
+390 ILVKEIPLGINRI
-403 KEIFKLKKAPNI
+403 KEIFKLSKTPNI

-432 MVRFVHGVSDNK
+432 MVRFVNGISDNK

-457 DDFASIK
+457 DDFGSIK

-477 NLKFPD
+477 KLKFPD

-498 EALKELD
+498 EALKELE

-554 TNHGKKRSREMI
+554 TSHGKKRSREMI
-566 KSELESIKG
+566 RSELESISG
-575 LGRGGIEKLYAHFI
+575 LGRSGIEKLYSHFI
-589 NIENIKNAS
+589 NIENIRNAS
-598 LDSIKNIPG
+598 LESIRNIPG
-607 ISYKVASNIYEHF
+607 ISYKVANNIYEHF
-620 HK
+620 NK

>member
-1 MNQEIKDY
+1 MNQKIKDY
-9 IKEKLKYLPDKSGV
+9 INEKLKYIPDKSGV
-23 YFMKNEKNN
+23 YFMKDEKNN
-32 IIYIGKAKSLKNRVN
+32 IIYIGKAKSLKKRVN
-47 SYFNKSNKDAKTV
+47 SYFTKSNKDVKTT
-60 ALVEHIMDFDYIIT
+60 ALVEHIADFDYIIT

-107 VAITNEHFPRIIK
+107 VAITNERFPRIIK
-120 ARNVINKD
+120 ARNVINKE
-128 NASKY
+128 NANKFR
-133 KNYYG
+133 NYYG
-138 PYVEAEKA
+138 PYVESEKVN
-146 SNIIKFMTDNFKFRI
+146 NIIKFMTDNFKFRR
-161 CKYDFPLKRPIRPCL
+161 CKLDFPLKRPIRPCL
-176 YYHIGKCT
+176 YYHIGKCS
-184 APCANLIS
+184 APCANLIT
-192 EEDYNKIV
+192 EEDYDKTV
-200 EEASLILDG
+200 EEASMILDG
-209 KIDKLV
+209 GIDKLV
-215 SNLKKEMSYFAKKLE
+215 SNLKKEMESYAKKLE

-236 IRDKIDIIKSIN
+236 IRDKIDTLKSIN
-248 VKQNVYI
+248 VEQNIYI
-255 QENDNMDILGIY
+255 QENDDMDILGIY
-267 GEKGNYIIVVL
+267 GEKGNYIIVIL
-278 SVKDGKLADRKD
+278 SVKDGRLADRKD
-290 FSLKDSSDLL
+290 FSLKDSSN
-300 SLSSFNSDN
+300 LSSLNNDN
-309 KNAEGFSIYSDIVS
+309 NSIYSDIVS
-323 AFFTQYYIYG
+323 AFFSQYYIYE

-339 ILTEVKIKDITVI
+339 ILTEVKINDITVI
-352 KDYLKKISGRTVK
+352 KDYLKKISGKAVK
-365 IKFDKTKKG
+365 IKFDETKKG

-403 KEIFKLKKAPNI
+403 KEIFKLSKTPNI

-422 HIQGAYTMAG
+422 HIQGSYTMAG
-432 MVRFVHGVSDNK
+432 MVRFVNGISDNK

-449 NIKTVEGI
+449 NMKTVEGI

-477 NLKFPD
+477 KLKFPD

-498 EALKELD
+498 EALKELE

-554 TNHGKKRSREMI
+554 TSHGKKRSREMI
-566 KSELESIKG
+566 KSELESISG
-575 LGRGGIEKLYAHFI
+575 LGRSGIEKLYSHFI
-589 NIENIKNAS
+589 NIENIRNAS
-598 LDSIKNIPG
+598 LESIRNIPG
-607 ISYKVASNIYEHF
+607 ISYKVANNIYEHF
-620 HK
+620 NK

>member
-1 MNQEIKDY
+1 MNQKIKDY
-9 IKEKLKYLPDKSGV
+9 IKEKLKYIPDKSGV
-23 YFMKNEKNN
+23 YFMKDEKNN
-32 IIYIGKAKSLKNRVN
+32 IIYIGKAKSLKKRVN
-47 SYFNKSNKDAKTV
+47 SYFTKSNKDIKTT
-60 ALVEHIMDFDYIIT
+60 ALVEHIADFDYIIT

-107 VAITNEHFPRIIK
+107 VAITNERFPRIIK
-120 ARNVINKD
+120 ARNVINKE
-128 NASKY
+128 NANKFR
-133 KNYYG
+133 NYYG
-138 PYVEAEKA
+138 PYVESEKVN
-146 SNIIKFMTDNFKFRI
+146 NIVKFMTDNFKFRR
-161 CKYDFPLKRPIRPCL
+161 CKLDFPLKRPIRPCL
-176 YYHIGKCT
+176 YYHIGKCA
-184 APCANLIS
+184 APCANLIT
-192 EEDYNKIV
+192 EEDYDKTV
-200 EEASLILDG
+200 EEASMILDG
-209 KIDKLV
+209 GIDKLV
-215 SNLKKEMSYFAKKLE
+215 SNLKKEMESYAKKLE

-236 IRDKIDIIKSIN
+236 IRDKIDTLKSIN
-248 VKQNVYI
+248 VEQNIYI
-255 QENDNMDILGIY
+255 QENDDMDILGIY
-267 GEKGNYIIVVL
+267 GEKGNYIIVIL
-278 SVKDGKLADRKD
+278 SVKDGRLADRKD
-290 FSLKDSSDLL
+290 FSLKDSSN
-300 SLSSFNSDN
+300 LSSLNNDN
-309 KNAEGFSIYSDIVS
+309 NSIYSDIVS
-323 AFFTQYYIYG
+323 AFFSQYYIYA

-339 ILTEVKIKDITVI
+339 ILTEVKINDITVI
-352 KDYLKKISGRTVK
+352 KDYLKKISGKAVK
-365 IKFDKTKKG
+365 IKFDETKKG

-403 KEIFKLKKAPNI
+403 KEIFKLSKTPNI

-432 MVRFVHGVSDNK
+432 MVRFVNGISDNK

-477 NLKFPD
+477 KLKFPD

-498 EALKELD
+498 EALKELE

-554 TNHGKKRSREMI
+554 TSHGKKRSREMI
-566 KSELESIKG
+566 RSELESISG
-575 LGRGGIEKLYAHFI
+575 LGRSGIEKLYSHFI
-589 NIENIKNAS
+589 NIENIRNAS
-598 LDSIKNIPG
+598 LESIRNIPG
-607 ISYKVASNIYEHF
+607 ISYKVANNIYEHF
-620 HK
+620 NK

>member
-1 MNQEIKDY
+1 MNQKIKDY
-9 IKEKLKYLPDKSGV
+9 INEKLKYIPDKSGV
-23 YFMKNEKNN
+23 YFMKDEKNN
-32 IIYIGKAKSLKNRVN
+32 IIYIGKAKSLKKRVN
-47 SYFNKSNKDAKTV
+47 SYFTKSNKDIKTT
-60 ALVEHIMDFDYIIT
+60 ALVEHIADFDYIIT

-107 VAITNEHFPRIIK
+107 VAITNERFPRIIK
-120 ARNVINKD
+120 ARNVINKE
-128 NASKY
+128 NANKFR
-133 KNYYG
+133 NYYG
-138 PYVEAEKA
+138 PYVESEKVN
-146 SNIIKFMTDNFKFRI
+146 NIVKFMTDNFKFRR
-161 CKYDFPLKRPIRPCL
+161 CKLDFPLKRPIRPCL
-176 YYHIGKCT
+176 YYHIGKCA
-184 APCANLIS
+184 APCANLIT
-192 EEDYNKIV
+192 EEDYDKTV
-200 EEASLILDG
+200 EEASMILDG
-209 KIDKLV
+209 GIDKLV
-215 SNLKKEMSYFAKKLE
+215 SNLKKEMESYAKKLE

-236 IRDKIDIIKSIN
+236 IRDKIDTLKSIN
-248 VKQNVYI
+248 VEQNIYI
-255 QENDNMDILGIY
+255 QENDDMDILGIY
-267 GEKGNYIIVVL
+267 GEKGNYIIVIL
-278 SVKDGKLADRKD
+278 SVKDGRLADRKD
-290 FSLKDSSDLL
+290 FSLKDSSN
-300 SLSSFNSDN
+300 LSSLNNDN
-309 KNAEGFSIYSDIVS
+309 NSIYSDIVS
-323 AFFTQYYIYG
+323 AFFSQYYIYA

-339 ILTEVKIKDITVI
+339 ILTEVKINDITVI
-352 KDYLKKISGRTVK
+352 KDYLKKISGKAVK
-365 IKFDKTKKG
+365 IKFDETKKG

-403 KEIFKLKKAPNI
+403 KEIFKLSKTPNI

-432 MVRFVHGVSDNK
+432 MVRFVNGISDNK

-477 NLKFPD
+477 KLKFPD

-498 EALKELD
+498 EALKELE

-554 TNHGKKRSREMI
+554 TSHGKKRSREMI
-566 KSELESIKG
+566 KSELESISG
-575 LGRGGIEKLYAHFI
+575 LGRSGIEKLYSHFI
-589 NIENIKNAS
+589 NIENIRNAS
-598 LDSIKNIPG
+598 LESIRNIPG
-607 ISYKVASNIYEHF
+607 ISYKVANNIYEHF
-620 HK
+620 NK

>member
-1 MNQEIKDY
+1 MNQKIKDY
-9 IKEKLKYLPDKSGV
+9 INEKLKYIPDKSGV
-23 YFMKNEKNN
+23 YFMKDEKNN
-32 IIYIGKAKSLKNRVN
+32 IIYIGKAKSLKKRVN
-47 SYFNKSNKDAKTV
+47 SYFTKSNKDIKTT
-60 ALVEHIMDFDYIIT
+60 ALVEHIADFDYIIT

-107 VAITNEHFPRIIK
+107 VAITNERFPRIIK
-120 ARNVINKD
+120 ARNVINKE
-128 NASKY
+128 NANKFR
-133 KNYYG
+133 NYYG
-138 PYVEAEKA
+138 PYVESEKVN
-146 SNIIKFMTDNFKFRI
+146 NIIKFMTDNFKFRR
-161 CKYDFPLKRPIRPCL
+161 CKLDFPLKRPIRPCL
-176 YYHIGKCT
+176 YYHIGKCS
-184 APCANLIS
+184 APCANLIT
-192 EEDYNKIV
+192 EEDYDKTV
-200 EEASLILDG
+200 EEASMILDG
-209 KIDKLV
+209 GIDKLV
-215 SNLKKEMSYFAKKLE
+215 SNLKKEMESYAKKLE

-236 IRDKIDIIKSIN
+236 IRDKIDTLKSIN
-248 VKQNVYI
+248 VEQNIYI
-255 QENDNMDILGIY
+255 QENEDMDILGIY
-267 GEKGNYIIVVL
+267 GEKGNYVIVIL
-278 SVKDGKLADRKD
+278 SVKDGRLADRKD
-290 FSLKDSSDLL
+290 FSLKDSSN
-300 SLSSFNSDN
+300 LSSLNNDN
-309 KNAEGFSIYSDIVS
+309 NSIYSDIVS
-323 AFFTQYYIYG
+323 AFFSQYYIYA

-339 ILTEVKIKDITVI
+339 ILTEVKINDITVI
-352 KDYLKKISGRTVK
+352 KDYLKKISGKAVK
-365 IKFDKTKKG
+365 IKFDETKKG

-403 KEIFKLKKAPNI
+403 KEIFKLSKTPNI

-432 MVRFVHGVSDNK
+432 MVRFVNGISDNK

-457 DDFASIK
+457 DDFGSIK

-477 NLKFPD
+477 KLKFPD

-498 EALKELD
+498 EALKELE

-554 TNHGKKRSREMI
+554 TSHGKKRSREMI
-566 KSELESIKG
+566 RSELESISG
-575 LGRGGIEKLYAHFI
+575 LGRSGIEKLYSHFI
-589 NIENIKNAS
+589 NIENIRNAS
-598 LDSIKNIPG
+598 LESIRNIPG
-607 ISYKVASNIYEHF
+607 ISYKVANNIYEHF

>member
-1 MNQEIKDY
+1 MNQKIKDY
-9 IKEKLKYLPDKSGV
+9 INEKLKYIPDKSGV
-23 YFMKNEKNN
+23 YFMKDEKNN
-32 IIYIGKAKSLKNRVN
+32 IIYIGKAKSLKKRVN
-47 SYFNKSNKDAKTV
+47 SYFTKSNKDIKTT
-60 ALVEHIMDFDYIIT
+60 ALVEHIADFDYIIT

-107 VAITNEHFPRIIK
+107 VAITNERFPRIIK
-120 ARNVINKD
+120 ARNVINKE
-128 NASKY
+128 NANKFR
-133 KNYYG
+133 NYYG
-138 PYVEAEKA
+138 PYVESEKVN
-146 SNIIKFMTDNFKFRI
+146 NIVKFMTDNFKFRR
-161 CKYDFPLKRPIRPCL
+161 CKLDFPLKRPIRPCL
-176 YYHIGKCT
+176 YYHIGKCA
-184 APCANLIS
+184 APCANLIT
-192 EEDYNKIV
+192 EEDYDKTV
-200 EEASLILDG
+200 EEASMILDG
-209 KIDKLV
+209 GIDKLV
-215 SNLKKEMSYFAKKLE
+215 SNLKKEMESYAKKLE

-236 IRDKIDIIKSIN
+236 IRDKIDTLKSIN
-248 VKQNVYI
+248 VEQNIYI
-255 QENDNMDILGIY
+255 QESEDMDILGIY
-267 GEKGNYIIVVL
+267 GEKGNYIIVIL
-278 SVKDGKLADRKD
+278 SVKDGRLADRKD
-290 FSLKDSSDLL
+290 FSLKDSSN
-300 SLSSFNSDN
+300 LSSLNNDN
-309 KNAEGFSIYSDIVS
+309 NSIYSDIVS
-323 AFFTQYYIYG
+323 AFFSQYYIYA

-339 ILTEVKIKDITVI
+339 ILTEVKINDITVI
-352 KDYLKKISGRTVK
+352 KDYLKKISGKAVK
-365 IKFDKTKKG
+365 IKFDETKKG

-403 KEIFKLKKAPNI
+403 KEIFKLSKTPNI
-415 IESFDIA
+415 IESFDIG

-432 MVRFVHGVSDNK
+432 MVRFVNGISDNK

-449 NIKTVEGI
+449 NMKTVEGI

-477 NLKFPD
+477 KLKFPD

-498 EALKELD
+498 EALKELE

-554 TNHGKKRSREMI
+554 TSHGKKRSREMI
-566 KSELESIKG
+566 KSELESISG
-575 LGRGGIEKLYAHFI
+575 LGRSGIEKLYSHFI
-589 NIENIKNAS
+589 NIENIRNAS
-598 LDSIKNIPG
+598 LESIRNIPG
-607 ISYKVASNIYEHF
+607 ISYKVANNIYEHF
-620 HK
+620 NK

>member
-1 MNQEIKDY
+1 MNQKIKDY
-9 IKEKLKYLPDKSGV
+9 IKEKLKYIPDKSGV
-23 YFMKNEKNN
+23 YFMKDEKNN
-32 IIYIGKAKSLKNRVN
+32 IIYIGKAKSLKKRVN
-47 SYFNKSNKDAKTV
+47 SYFTKSNKDIKTT
-60 ALVEHIMDFDYIIT
+60 ALVEHIADFDYIIT

-107 VAITNEHFPRIIK
+107 VAITNERFPRIIK
-120 ARNVINKD
+120 ARNVINKE
-128 NASKY
+128 NANKFR
-133 KNYYG
+133 NYYG
-138 PYVEAEKA
+138 PYVESEKVN
-146 SNIIKFMTDNFKFRI
+146 NIIKFMTDNFKFRR
-161 CKYDFPLKRPIRPCL
+161 CKLDFPLKRPIRPCL

-184 APCANLIS
+184 APCANLIT
-192 EEDYNKIV
+192 EEDYDKTV
-200 EEASLILDG
+200 EEASMILDG
-209 KIDKLV
+209 GIDKLV
-215 SNLKKEMSYFAKKLE
+215 SNLKKEMESYAKKLE

-236 IRDKIDIIKSIN
+236 VRDKIDTLKSIN
-248 VKQNVYI
+248 VEQNIYI
-255 QENDNMDILGIY
+255 QENEDMDILGIY
-267 GEKGNYIIVVL
+267 GEKGNYIIVIL
-278 SVKDGKLADRKD
+278 SVKDGRLADRKD
-290 FSLKDSSDLL
+290 FSLKDSSN
-300 SLSSFNSDN
+300 LSSLNNDN
-309 KNAEGFSIYSDIVS
+309 NSIYSDIVS
-323 AFFTQYYIYG
+323 AFFSQYYIYA

-339 ILTEVKIKDITVI
+339 ILTEVKINDITVI
-352 KDYLKKISGRTVK
+352 KDYLKKISGKAVK
-365 IKFDKTKKG
+365 IKFDETKKG

-403 KEIFKLKKAPNI
+403 KEIFKLSKTPNI

-432 MVRFVHGVSDNK
+432 MVRFVNGISDNK

-477 NLKFPD
+477 KLKFPD

-498 EALKELD
+498 EALKELE

-554 TNHGKKRSREMI
+554 TSHGKKRSREMI
-566 KSELESIKG
+566 KSELESISG
-575 LGRGGIEKLYAHFI
+575 LGRSGIEKLYSHFI
-589 NIENIKNAS
+589 NIENIRNAS
-598 LDSIKNIPG
+598 LESIRNIPG
-607 ISYKVASNIYEHF
+607 ISYKVANNIYEHF